1 MAHRHIVVGSVL
13 LVTLGV
19 LAGMLVHSANADSMV
34 RTIAVGRNPLAVAV
48 DERIGRAFVLNNA
61 GNSVSM
67 LETATG
73 TLLRTVAVGRDPLAL
88 AVDERTGHVFV
99 AKNDL
104 GLQDQLSLALNCCP
118 HGKGSVTVLDARSGA
133 IQRTV
138 RVGLSPLAIAVD
150 ERVGRAFVVSYGSD
164 TRTGRLSM
172 LDTHSG
178 AVVRTVTVGLLPQGV
193 AVDERTGRVF
203 VAGEDGSGLG
213 DVSVLDVMSG
223 RLVRSVTV
231 GQAPGPIA
239 VDQRTGRA
247 FVLNQNS
254 DSVSVLD
261 THSGALVHT
270 TNPGRDLF
278 DLAVDEQ
285 TGRVFVANGSNVQ
298 VNGRLSVPDGSVS
311 ILDATSGRLVRRV
324 TVGVLPTAV
333 AVDPRSGRVFV
344 ANKGPVDGNLV
355 PLGNGTVTVLDE
367 RSGAVLRTSGVGTY
381 PTAIAVDERA
391 GRAFVVN
398 ASGTTVRMSQE
409 WWERAVQWLQ
419 PARLPWLPRPATPPL
434 IRSVTGSVSM
444 LDASR

>member
-1 MAHRHIVVGSVL
+1 MAHRHIVVGLVL
-13 LVTLGV
+13 LMTVGV
-19 LAGMLVHSANADSMV
+19 LAGMLVRSASAGSMV
-34 RTIAVGRNPLAVAV
+34 RTIAVGRNPVAV
-48 DERIGRAFVLNNA
+48 
-61 GNSVSM
+61 
-67 LETATG
+67 
-73 TLLRTVAVGRDPLAL
+73 

-118 HGKGSVTVLDARSGA
+118 RGKGSVTVLDARSGA
-133 IQRTV
+133 IQHTV
-138 RVGLSPLAIAVD
+138 RVGLLPLAIAVD

-164 TRTGRLSM
+164 SRTGRLSV

-178 AVVRTVTVGLLPQGV
+178 TVVRTVTVGLLPQGV
-193 AVDERTGRVF
+193 ALDERTGRVF
-203 VAGEDGSGLG
+203 IAGEDSSGLG
-213 DVSVLDVMSG
+213 DVSVFDVMSG
-223 RLVRSVTV
+223 RLVRSITV

-247 FVLNQNS
+247 FVINQNS

-261 THSGALVHT
+261 THSGTLVHT
-270 TNPGRDLF
+270 TNLGGALF

-285 TGRVFVANGSNVQ
+285 TGRVFVANGNNVQ

-311 ILDATSGRLVRRV
+311 ILDATSGRLVRSV
-324 TVGVLPTAV
+324 TVGMLPTAV
-333 AVDPRSGRVFV
+333 AVDARSGRVFV
-344 ANKGPVDGNLV
+344 ENKGPVDGNLV
-355 PLGNGTVTVLDE
+355 PLGNGTVTVLDAH
-367 RSGAVLRTSGVGTY
+367 SGAVLRTIGVGTY
-381 PTAIAVDERA
+381 PTALAVDERA

-398 ASGTTVRMSQE
+398 ASGTTMRTSQG
-409 WWERAVQWLQ
+409 WCERAVQWLQ

>member
-1 MAHRHIVVGSVL
+1 MAHRHIVVGLVL
-13 LVTLGV
+13 LMTVGV
-19 LAGMLVHSANADSMV
+19 LAGMLVRSASAGSMV
-34 RTIAVGRNPLAVAV
+34 RTIAVGRNPVAV
-48 DERIGRAFVLNNA
+48 
-61 GNSVSM
+61 
-67 LETATG
+67 
-73 TLLRTVAVGRDPLAL
+73 

-118 HGKGSVTVLDARSGA
+118 RGQGSVTVLDARRGA

-164 TRTGRLSM
+164 TRTGRLSV
-172 LDTHSG
+172 LDTRTG
-178 AVVRTVTVGLLPQGV
+178 TVVRTVTVGLLPQGV

-203 VAGEDGSGLG
+203 VAGEDSSGLG

-231 GQAPGPIA
+231 GM
-239 VDQRTGRA
+239 
-247 FVLNQNS
+247 
-254 DSVSVLD
+254 
-261 THSGALVHT
+261 
-270 TNPGRDLF
+270 
-278 DLAVDEQ
+278 
-285 TGRVFVANGSNVQ
+285 
-298 VNGRLSVPDGSVS
+298 
-311 ILDATSGRLVRRV
+311 
-324 TVGVLPTAV
+324 LPTAV
-333 AVDPRSGRVFV
+333 AVDARSGRVFV

-355 PLGNGTVTVLDE
+355 PLSNGTVTVLDA
-367 RSGAVLRTSGVGTY
+367 RSGAVLRTIGVGTY
-381 PTAIAVDERA
+381 PTALAVDERA

-398 ASGTTVRMSQE
+398 ASGTTVRTSQG
-409 WWERAVQWLQ
+409 WCERAVQWLQ

>member
-1 MAHRHIVVGSVL
+1 MARRHTVVGSVL

-19 LAGMLVHSANADSMV
+19 LAGVMVHGASAGSMV

-48 DERIGRAFVLNNA
+48 DERIGRAFILNNA

-67 LETATG
+67 LDTATG
-73 TLLRTVAVGRDPLAL
+73 TLLGTMAVGRDPLAL

-99 AKNDL
+99 ANNDL

-118 HGKGSVTVLDARSGA
+118 RGKGSVTVLDARSGA

-138 RVGLSPLAIAVD
+138 RVGLSPLAIALD
-150 ERVGRAFVVSYGSD
+150 ERVGRAFVVSYGRD
-164 TRTGRLSM
+164 NRTGRLSA

-178 AVVRTVTVGLLPQGV
+178 TVVRTVTVGLLPQGV

-203 VAGEDGSGLG
+203 VAGEDSSGLG

-231 GQAPGPIA
+231 GQAPGAIA

-254 DSVSVLD
+254 ASVSVLD
-261 THSGALVHT
+261 THSGALVRT
-270 TNPGRDLF
+270 THLGGDPF

-298 VNGRLSVPDGSVS
+298 VNGRLSVLDGSVS
-311 ILDATSGRLVRRV
+311 ILDATSGRLVRSV
-324 TVGVLPTAV
+324 TVGMLPTAV
-333 AVDPRSGRVFV
+333 AVDVRSGRVFV
-344 ANKGPVDGNLV
+344 VNKGPVDGNLV
-355 PLGNGTVTVLDE
+355 PLGNGTVTVLDA
-367 RSGAVLRTSGVGTY
+367 RSGAVLRTIGVGTY
-381 PTAIAVDERA
+381 PTAITVDERA
-391 GRAFVVN
+391 GRAIVVN
-398 ASGTTVRMSQE
+398 ASGTTVRTSQG
-409 WWERAVQWLQ
+409 WWEQAVQWLQ
-419 PARLPWLPRPATPPL
+419 PARLPWLPRPATPSL
-434 IRSVTGSVSM
+434 IRSATGSVSM

>member
-1 MAHRHIVVGSVL
+1 MAHRHTVVGLVL
-13 LVTLGV
+13 LVTVGV
-19 LAGMLVHSANADSMV
+19 LAGVVVRGASAGSRV
-34 RTIAVGRNPLAVAV
+34 RTIAVGRNPLAVAL

-67 LETATG
+67 LDTATG
-73 TLLRTVAVGRDPLAL
+73 TLLSTLATGRDPLAL

-99 AKNDL
+99 ANNDL

-118 HGKGSVTVLDARSGA
+118 RGKGSVTVLDARSGA

-150 ERVGRAFVVSYGSD
+150 ERVGRAFVVTYGSD
-164 TRTGRLSM
+164 SRTGRLSV

-178 AVVRTVTVGLLPQGV
+178 TVVRTVTVGLLPQGV
-193 AVDERTGRVF
+193 ALDERTGRVF
-203 VAGEDGSGLG
+203 VAGEDSSGLG

-247 FVLNQNS
+247 FVINQNS

-270 TNPGRDLF
+270 TNLGGDLF

-285 TGRVFVANGSNVQ
+285 TGRVFVANGNNVQ
-298 VNGRLSVPDGSVS
+298 VNGRPSMLDGSVS
-311 ILDATSGRLVRRV
+311 ILDATSGRLVRSV
-324 TVGVLPTAV
+324 SVGMLPTAV
-333 AVDPRSGRVFV
+333 AVDARSGRVFV

-355 PLGNGTVTVLDE
+355 PLGNGAVTVLDA
-367 RSGAVLRTSGVGTY
+367 RSGAVLRTVGVGTY

-398 ASGTTVRMSQE
+398 ASGTTVRTSQG
-409 WWERAVQWLQ
+409 WWEPAVQWLQ
-419 PARLPWLPRPATPPL
+419 PARLPWLPPLAPPSL
-434 IRSVTGSVSM
+434 IHSVTGSVSM